1 MTTLSNT
8 YIEKV
13 NSEHPLAV
21 WMLNE
26 KVDYLSSI
34 TEEQRAIYDSG
45 EWSISNGTVSDETN
59 PPANT
64 PFLSSAVSRVSGS
77 VPSGLYMDIDLESI
91 FSIPISTFSQEL
103 ANLAISFY
111 LYVDN
116 PYAESISFG
125 YKYYDPLLVLNEEII
140 VTKPISSLDA
150 NSWMFFSNTFPL
162 PIAGVTDIEPIV
174 RINVA
179 TGGGTGDY
187 DFLINGLAIGQ
198 WSEEFNKTSLGVTPI
213 PLPGN
218 IALPSDP
225 TAGLP
230 TCTPA
235 VTIRS
240 IIL

>member
-26 KVDYLSSI
+26 RVDYLSSI
-34 TEEQRAIYDSG
+34 TEEQRAIYDSA
-45 EWSISNGTVSDETN
+45 EWSISNGTVSNETN

-77 VPSGLYMDIDLESI
+77 VPSGLYMDIDLESV

-116 PYAESISFG
+116 PYIG
-125 YKYYDPLLVLNEEII
+125 
-140 VTKPISSLDA
+140 T
-150 NSWMFFSNTFPL
+150 
-162 PIAGVTDIEPIV
+162 EPPV
-174 RINVA
+174 
-179 TGGGTGDY
+179 
-187 DFLINGLAIGQ
+187 
-198 WSEEFNKTSLGVTPI
+198 
-213 PLPGN
+213 
-218 IALPSDP
+218 
-225 TAGLP
+225 
-230 TCTPA
+230 
-235 VTIRS
+235 
-240 IIL
+240 